1 MSEPKPRIR
10 RRTVLTSVAGA
21 TLANALPAPARATPV
36 AARAGEFDFL
46 NGEWTI
52 AQRRLKAPG
61 DWDVFDGEA
70 TCWSILG
77 GVASVEELRIPARDF
92 SGMGLRTLD
101 AANGVWLDYWMNAK
115 VGVPGSMGTPGRF
128 VDGVGNFDSPD
139 TEDGKPVI
147 YRGCW
152 DQITAT
158 SCRWRQGV
166 SRDAGTTWDWNW
178 IMEWTRVA

>member
-10 RRTVLTSVAGA
+10 RRTVLMSAAGA
-21 TLANALPAPARATPV
+21 SLANALPTAASVSPV

-61 DWDVFDGEA
+61 DWDVFEGQA

-101 AANGVWLDYWMNAK
+101 AANGV
-115 VGVPGSMGTPGRF
+115 
-128 VDGVGNFDSPD
+128 
-139 TEDGKPVI
+139 
-147 YRGCW
+147 
-152 DQITAT
+152 
-158 SCRWRQGV
+158 
-166 SRDAGTTWDWNW
+166 
-178 IMEWTRVA
+178 